1 LGADACRPLEG
12 TPPDFVLRAARSV
25 MLVAKVAA
33 SDRPAPPIG
42 MSPIEVRDTFRRA
55 VAAG

>member
-12 TPPDFVLRAARSV
+12 TAPDFVLRAERPV
-25 MLVAKVAA
+25 MLVAKVGA

-42 MSPIEVRDTFRRA
+42 LSPVEVRDTFRRA
-55 VAAG
+55 LAAG